1 MLKQPHRLAKSG
13 HVLNLKFTPQVFR
26 SPTGQQAFIALA
38 KTYFAKGGQ
47 QLSVAVVSADE
58 LRDAQLHPERYENLI
73 VRVGGYSDYFTHL
86 PRDLQDNIIARTEL
100 DA

>member
-1 MLKQPHRLAKSG
+1 MIQP
-13 HVLNLKFTPQVFR
+13 VL
-26 SPTGQQAFIALA
+26 
-38 KTYFAKGGQ
+38 KGGQ

-58 LRDAQLHPERYENLI
+58 LRDAQLHPEQYESLI